1 MAATNQDS
9 GLDIRW
15 NREIDLYHEQLVELA
30 DKTLSKGRVEEIK
43 RDLKLAQL
51 GNLLGVAQES
61 SSVAPVDNWIQY
73 QMGRRDTSRAWRQS
87 NFGNDVLKDFAT
99 ISGYAKAIV
108 RNVYGQSGEARKV
121 QATHITLVRLYIGYL
136 RRWFVARG
144 GQN

>member
-1 MAATNQDS
+1 MAATDRDS

-15 NREIDLYHEQLVELA
+15 NREIDLYHEQLVKLA
-30 DKTLSKGRVEEIK
+30 DDTLSKSRVEEIK
-43 RDLKLAQL
+43 RDMRLAQL

-61 SSVAPVDNWIQY
+61 SGVAPVANWIQY

-87 NFGNDVLKDFAT
+87 DFGDSVLRDFQT
-99 ISGYAKAIV
+99 IRGYARDIV
-108 RNVYGQSGEARKV
+108 RDLYGSADDDRRV
-121 QATHITLVRLYIGYL
+121 QETHIALVRLYIGYL

>member
-1 MAATNQDS
+1 MAATIHDS

-15 NREIDLYHEQLVELA
+15 NREIDLYHENLVELA
-30 DKTLSKGRVEEIK
+30 DKTLSKSRVEEVK
-43 RDLKLAQL
+43 RDLRLAQL

-61 SSVAPVDNWIQY
+61 SSVLPVANWIQY

-87 NFGNDVLKDFAT
+87 NFGDDVLKDFTT
-99 ISGYAKAIV
+99 IRGYAQEIV
-108 RNVYGQSGEARKV
+108 RNVYNQSEDPRQV
-121 QATHITLVRLYIGYL
+121 QATHIALVRLYIGYL

>member
-1 MAATNQDS
+1 MAATNHDS

-15 NREIDLYHEQLVELA
+15 NREIDLYHEKLVELA
-30 DKTLSKGRVEEIK
+30 DRTLSKSRVEEIK
-43 RDLKLAQL
+43 RDLRLAQL

-61 SSVAPVDNWIQY
+61 SGVAPVANWIQY

-87 NFGNDVLKDFAT
+87 NFGDDVLKDFSE
-99 ISGYAKAIV
+99 IRGYAVEIG
-108 RNVYGQSGEARKV
+108 RNVYDQAEDPRQI
-121 QATHITLVRLYIGYL
+121 QATHIALVRLYIGYL

>member
-1 MAATNQDS
+1 MAATNHDS

-15 NREIDLYHEQLVELA
+15 NREIDLYHEKLVELA
-30 DKTLSKGRVEEIK
+30 DKTLSKSRVEEIK
-43 RDLKLAQL
+43 RDLRLAQL

-61 SSVAPVDNWIQY
+61 SGVAPVANWIQY

-87 NFGNDVLKDFAT
+87 NFGDDVLKDFST
-99 ISGYAKAIV
+99 IRGYAQEIV
-108 RNVYGQSGEARKV
+108 RNVYDQAEDPRQI
-121 QATHITLVRLYIGYL
+121 QATHIALIRLYIGYL